1 LPGRSTTAQDLLPA
15 IKEGKVSGLKGLA
28 EAVAGAGGLGTLATQ
43 PLTGAGLLISAIGH
57 HFFDA
62 ARQSGLKDANDIVV
76 EALLNPELAAK
87 LLKKIPPTPR
97 KPDYDTMQALRRV
110 PVYGIL
116 GTTMPPERRAF
127 ANGGAAGRAMT
138 ADMMI
143 KAAER
148 SKKKIQEDTKP
159 ILEESDEHV
168 VKALRVANQHI

>member
-127 ANGGAAGRAMT
+127 ASGGAAGRAMT